1 MQRLSHW
8 INNQAVNTD
17 EPTLED
23 INPVNGEILASV
35 PLAGQNTVNQAVA
48 CAVDAQQRWAK
59 EPVHKRAQVMFNLRA
74 LIKQHHDELVQ
85 LISVDNGKTLADAKG
100 ELQRGLEVVEYACGA
115 PELLKGE
122 HSRLVASDID
132 SWSEFHPLGV
142 VLGITPFNFPAMV
155 PLWMIPMALI
165 CGNAFILKPSEKVP
179 LAATRL
185 AELLAEAGLP
195 AGIFNIVHG
204 GRDTAEALIDH
215 KDIKAVSFVG
225 STAAAKAIYQ
235 RAAAAGKRVQALGGA
250 KNHAVIMPDADL
262 ENAASTLIGAAFGGT
277 GQRCMAIS
285 VAVCVG
291 DETADRLIEHLLPK
305 MDELKLSAE
314 ENQQA
319 DMGPLI
325 DQVAV
330 TRVNSIL
337 SQAKEQGA
345 ELVCDGRQYAALP
358 DKGCFVGPSLVDK
371 VSASMSC
378 YEQEIFGPVLSLVR
392 VKELDDAIA
401 LTNAHMYGNGA
412 CIFTESGAA
421 ANRFSNT
428 VEAGMVGVNV
438 PLPVP
443 MAFHSFGGWKQS
455 LFGDL
460 HAYGP
465 DGVRFYT
472 KRKTVTQRWLKQTG
486 HSTAF
491 GQL

>member
-1 MQRLSHW
+1 MQTLSHW
-8 INNQAVNTD
+8 IDNQAFTTA
-17 EPTLED
+17 EPVLED
-23 INPVNGEILASV
+23 INPANGEILASV
-35 PLAGQNTVNQAVA
+35 PLASQETVDKAVA
-48 CAVDAQQRWAK
+48 SAVKAQQHWAAT
-59 EPVHKRAQVMFNLRA
+59 PVHKRAQVMFNLRG
-74 LIKQHHDELVQ
+74 LIRQHQDQLVE
-85 LISVDNGKTLADAKG
+85 LISLDNGKTLADARG

-132 SWSEFHPLGV
+132 SWSEFHALGV

-179 LAATRL
+179 LAAARL
-185 AELLAEAGLP
+185 GELLAEAGAP
-195 AGIFNIVHG
+195 AGVFNIVHG

-215 KDIKAVSFVG
+215 PEIKAASFVG
-225 STAAAKAIYQ
+225 STVAARAIYQ
-235 RAAAAGKRVQALGGA
+235 RAATAGKRVQALGGA

-262 ENAASTLIGAAFGGT
+262 ENAAATLIGAAFGGT

-291 DETADRLIEHLLPK
+291 EDTADRLIQHLLPK
-305 MDELKLSAE
+305 MDELKLSADN
-314 ENQQA
+314 NQQA

-325 DQVAV
+325 DRIAV
-330 TRVNSIL
+330 NRVNTIL
-337 SQAKEQGA
+337 GEAKEQGA
-345 ELVCDGRQYAALP
+345 QLVRDGRDYAMLP
-358 DKGCFVGPSLVDK
+358 AKGCYVGPSLVDK
-371 VSASMSC
+371 VTDSMSC
-378 YEQEIFGPVLSLVR
+378 YQQEIFGPVLSLVR
-392 VKELDDAIA
+392 VSELDDAIS
-401 LTNAHMYGNGA
+401 LTNGHMYGNGA

-421 ANRFSNT
+421 ANRFSSR

>member
-1 MQRLSHW
+1 MQSLSHW
-8 INNQAVNTD
+8 INNQAYQAD
-17 EPTLED
+17 ETCLDDLNPADGTLLARV
-23 INPVNGEILASV
+23 PV
-35 PLAGQNTVNQAVA
+35 AGLGTVNQAVA
-48 CAVDAQQRWAK
+48 AAVQAQKAWAAQ
-59 EPVHKRAQVMFNLRA
+59 PVHKRAQIMFNFRG
-74 LIKQHHDELVQ
+74 LISAHHDELVE
-85 LISVDNGKTLADAKG
+85 LISLDNGKTLADAKG

-122 HSRLVASDID
+122 HSRRVSGDID
-132 SWSEFHPLGV
+132 SWSEFHSLGV

-165 CGNAFILKPSEKVP
+165 CGNAFVLKPSEKVP
-179 LAATRL
+179 MVANRL

-195 AGIFNIVHG
+195 AGVFSVVHG
-204 GRDTAEALIDH
+204 NRNTAELLIDH
-215 KDIKAVSFVG
+215 LDIQAVSFVG

-235 RAAAAGKRVQALGGA
+235 RAAAGGKRVQALGGA

-262 ENAASTLIGAAFGGT
+262 DNAASTLIGAAYGGS

-285 VAVCVG
+285 VAVCVEDG
-291 DETADRLIEHLLPK
+291 TADRLIQHLLPRL
-305 MDELKLSAE
+305 DELKVAGS
-314 ENQQA
+314 QQQEA

-325 DQVAV
+325 DEMAV
-330 TRVNSIL
+330 QRVGRAL
-337 SQAKEQGA
+337 DEAHGQGA
-345 ELVCDGRQYAALP
+345 ALIRDGRQSPLLP
-358 DKGCFVGPSLVDK
+358 ERGCFVGPSLVDH
-371 VSASMSC
+371 VQPRMSC
-378 YEQEIFGPVLSLVR
+378 YQQEIFGPVLSVVR
-392 VKELDDAIA
+392 VNSLDEA
-401 LTNAHMYGNGA
+401 LTLANQHEYGNGA

-421 ANRFSNT
+421 ASEFTSQMQ
-428 VEAGMVGVNV
+428 AGMVGVNV

-460 HAYGP
+460 LVYGP

-472 KRKTVTQRWLKQTG
+472 KRKTITQRWLKSTG